1 MRVRSGYNAVVSG
14 ERHILHVDMD
24 AFFASV
30 EQLDRPELRGK
41 PVLVGGTGPRG
52 VISAASYEA
61 RVYGCRSAQPTA
73 VARRLCPHAIV
84 VRGDYRR
91 YREISQQVFSLFHE
105 LTPLVQP
112 LSIDEAFLDVTGSI
126 ALLGDPIHIATN
138 LRRRIHQTTGVTA
151 SVGVAPNKFLAKLA
165 SDLNK
170 PDGMT
175 VIRPQDI
182 EPVLGPLPVSR
193 IFGVGPV
200 AERRLLAI
208 GIRTFTDLRKIDV
221 EVLARRVGQEEADRY
236 KRLAWGLDDR
246 PVVPD
251 REAKSIGQ
259 EETFGHDLTDADAV
273 RTVLLAHAEEVGRRV
288 RRHGQY
294 ARAVVVKIR
303 FGDFQT
309 ITRRTTLAKPTDA
322 TRELWQA
329 ARSLFDAWAVKSF
342 QPVRLI
348 GMSAT
353 DFAAP
358 DGQLDLFAAAAQ
370 EKQRRL
376 DAALDRIKDK
386 FGDKGVRRSGA

>member
-1 MRVRSGYNAVVSG
+1 
-14 ERHILHVDMD
+14 MD

-61 RVYGCRSAQPTA
+61 RVFGCRSAQPTA
-73 VARRLCPHAIV
+73 VARRLCPQAIV
-84 VRGDYRR
+84 VHGNYAR
-91 YREISQQVFSLFHE
+91 YREISQQVFALFQDV
-105 LTPLVQP
+105 TPIIQP

-126 ALLGDPIHIATN
+126 ALLGDPVTIATN

-165 SDLNK
+165 SDMNK
-170 PDGMT
+170 PDGMM
-175 VIRPQDI
+175 VIRPDDI
-182 EPVLGPLPVSR
+182 ERVLAPLPVSR

-200 AERRLLAI
+200 AEKRLAGI
-208 GIRTFTDLRKIDV
+208 GIRTFSDLRRMDAD
-221 EVLARRVGQEEADRY
+221 VLARRIGQDEADRY
-236 KRLAWGLDDR
+236 KRLAWGIDDR

-273 RTVLLAHAEEVGRRV
+273 RTVLLGQAEEVSRRV
-288 RRHGQY
+288 RRHGLF
-294 ARAVVVKIR
+294 ARGVVVKIR

-309 ITRRTTLAKPTDA
+309 ITRRTTLAKPSDA
-322 TRELWQA
+322 TAELWEA
-329 ARSLFDAWAVKSF
+329 ARTLFDDWAGKSF

-353 DFAAP
+353 DFGNADA
-358 DGQLDLFAAAAQ
+358 QLDLFATGID
-370 EKQRRL
+370 EKRRRL
-376 DAALDRIKDK
+376 DAAVDRIKAK
-386 FGDKGVRRSGA
+386 FGSKGVRRSGV